1 MTTTNVNIAKTI
13 FKQLVQSEAGTNRLN
28 CMIGAYNFIAHENG
42 GSFRFKSK
50 NQISA
55 NYCKITLNSMD
66 LYDVELG
73 RVHGMKYT
81 VKAESKGLYN
91 DQLKDW
97 FEDKTKLYLSL

>member
-1 MTTTNVNIAKTI
+1 MNTTSIGIAKTI

-42 GSFRFKSK
+42 ASFRFKAK

-55 NYCKITLNSMD
+55 NYCKIVLNSLD
-66 LYDVELG
+66 LYNIELG

-81 VKAESKGLYN
+81 VKAESKDLYN
-91 DQLKDW
+91 DQLKSW
-97 FEDKTKLYLSL
+97 FENTTKLYLSL